1 MGGEGGEDES
11 QPPSHCSRASQGGG
25 RAASCVCVD
34 ARCLAGEAAPLA
46 VQPREEARPRPPP
59 SSPLPWKRSPE
70 PGPSQRGSA
79 GARGTRKAPAGR
91 RGAGLAAGIEHGI
104 VQEN

>member
-1 MGGEGGEDES
+1 MKVSLPAIAAERARAEGG
-11 QPPSHCSRASQGGG
+11 QRA
-25 RAASCVCVD
+25 VCVD

-70 PGPSQRGSA
+70 PGPSERGSA